1 MSKKI
6 ESPYL
11 IVFATQPRIL
21 RSRALLLA
29 GAQQVGQKPTYR
41 IHDLMHGLAKRLLIG
56 SPEPEEKQDLPGLG
70 LTLREAHAALLQRY
84 RVQTQQELWHTL
96 PDDGYIHGHLI
107 WHLEQAGSVEKIHVL
122 LQERTATGQNGW
134 FVACEALGQTA
145 NFVKG
150 VARAWQW
157 ADQQCETNPVGA
169 IYWQCRY
176 LLIYGSLNS
185 LASNIPPELIAA
197 LVEKGFWKPDQ
208 GLAYVQQIPEARR
221 RADAIATILPHLPE
235 ELMGEVLAVTREIQ
249 DESARAPALCALV
262 PHLPELMGEALAVT
276 RGIQDK
282 FACADALRALVP
294 YLPEELMSEALAVI
308 RAIRPEFVR
317 ASALCASV
325 PHLPESLL
333 NEPLECV
340 KEMRDPYHKAKAFQG
355 FTQQLTCISTTPRV
369 WSETL
374 HVFSALHRYEL
385 MTTLANLTSFL
396 LTLGGNDALQEMLRA
411 MREVC
416 QEWQ

>member
-262 PHLPELMGEALAVT
+262 P
-276 RGIQDK
+276 
-282 FACADALRALVP
+282 

>member
-1 MSKKI
+1 MSFKLMSKKI

-262 PHLPELMGEALAVT
+262 P
-276 RGIQDK
+276 
-282 FACADALRALVP
+282 